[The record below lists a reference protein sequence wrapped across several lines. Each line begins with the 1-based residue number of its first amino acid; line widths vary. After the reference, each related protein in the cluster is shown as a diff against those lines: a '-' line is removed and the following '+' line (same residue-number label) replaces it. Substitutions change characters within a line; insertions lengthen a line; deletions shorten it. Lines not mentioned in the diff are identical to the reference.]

1 MNINAIPISKL
12 FKDNEDLYEKV
23 VIGAKRQRQII
34 DSRVLKYEAFQDI
47 EDTEQLEQFDDIDH
61 DIDKPM
67 AIAMEELLSNELD
80 WRYNLEEEIE
90 GTE

>member
-23 VIGAKRQRQII
+23 VVASKKQRQII
-34 DSRVLKYEAFQDI
+34 ESRVSKYDAFEEI
-47 EDTEQLEQFDDIDH
+47 EDTEQLEEFDDLDH

-67 AIAMEELLSNELD
+67 AVAMEELLEDDLD
-80 WRYNLEEEIE
+80 WRYNTEEED
-90 GTE
+90 